1 MAREIL
7 DRKIRHLYDEILIL
21 DSMVEQAT
29 TEAVAALQHR
39 DLQRAERVCTDDSAI
54 NARRYAL
61 ENELMITIATQQ
73 PIMATDLRTLASM
86 LEVTGELERIGDY
99 AKGIAKVCLL
109 VGDQPHLKLP
119 PDFNIM
125 GELVGGMLHRAIG
138 AFVNQ
143 NVALAQAIPAE
154 DDRVDDLYNQL
165 YRHLV
170 GVMVQDPTTIDHAN
184 YLMWAAHNLERMAD
198 RVTNICERTIY
209 VATGTLREVDAS
221 G

>member
-61 ENELMITIATQQ
+61 ESELMITIATQQ

-109 VGDQPHLKLP
+109 VGEQPHLKLP

>member
-61 ENELMITIATQQ
+61 ESELMITIATQQ

-109 VGDQPHLKLP
+109 VGEQPHLKLP

-170 GVMVQDPTTIDHAN
+170 GMMVQDPTTIDHAN

>member
-109 VGDQPHLKLP
+109 VGEQPHLKLP